1 MRWKQHTSD
10 ANTASMMK
18 IMQSKADA
26 DLHTENVHYDIDQ
39 LTEEE
44 T

>member
-1 MRWKQHTSD
+1 
-10 ANTASMMK
+10 MMK
-18 IMQSKADA
+18 IMQNKTDA
-26 DLHTENVHYDIDQ
+26 DLHTENVHFDIDQ